1 MGELDANRTR
11 RSRSLVGSDGQ
22 RAASTV
28 HSLEHRRNARLRVV
42 DVGVVL
48 EGVLPED
55 PHEPVLGLLPLY
67 DTRGREIVGERNR
80 VNGRE
85 PLDGRVE
92 KHARRLRPV

>member
-1 MGELDANRTR
+1 MRLI
-11 RSRSLVGSDGQ
+11 
-22 RAASTV
+22 V

-67 DTRGREIVGERNR
+67 DTTKRTMDRCPER
-80 VNGRE
+80 
-85 PLDGRVE
+85 
-92 KHARRLRPV
+92 KQS